1 MNFVKGPIAS
11 GITFATFDYAASVL
25 RGMATGLHPLYHLDQ
40 VDRQLVKTNI
50 NMNLVM
56 EYHRTFSEMSHAA
69 WGTSPGSDTQPGYW
83 AGSSLVQ
90 AQKK

>member
-11 GITFATFDYAASVL
+11 GITFATFDYCASVL

-40 VDRQLVKTNI
+40 VDRQLILTNL
-50 NMNLVM
+50 NLNLVM

-69 WGTSPGSDTQPGYW
+69 WGTLPGSDTQPGC
-83 AGSSLVQ
+83 
-90 AQKK
+90 